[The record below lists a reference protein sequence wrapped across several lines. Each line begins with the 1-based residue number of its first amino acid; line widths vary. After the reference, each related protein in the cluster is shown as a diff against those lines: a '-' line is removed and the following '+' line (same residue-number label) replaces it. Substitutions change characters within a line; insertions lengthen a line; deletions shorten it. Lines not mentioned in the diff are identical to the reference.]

1 MTETFLKFNLHS
13 QLVQALVDLDYRI
26 PTPIQSAVIP
36 AMIAGHDVIGQ
47 SQTGTGK
54 TAAFSLPMLHAL
66 STERMHVQGLVVTP
80 TRELALQV
88 AEAITRYGRHRG
100 VRVLPVYGGRD
111 YSSQLKGLRKGAH
124 IVVGT
129 PGRLIDLIQ
138 KGALDLG
145 GVSTVVLDEADE
157 MLSMGFIEDIA
168 TILDKTPPARQTAL
182 FSATMP
188 AGILRL
194 VDRYLKNPQSCAVG
208 RAHTTVDGVEQR
220 HYVVNENDKLAAL
233 SRLLEMEDITR
244 ALVFARTRIG
254 TAELVNELTV
264 RGFLSDALNGD
275 MSQDA
280 REGVLGRFR
289 HNKIKILVA
298 TDVAARGLDIDDIS
312 HVINY
317 DLPHDPEV
325 YVHRTGRTARAGK
338 AGIAISLATPKEVW
352 FMRKVEG
359 FIHQRITRAT
369 LPTEADI
376 EGQREAQLLEK
387 VKVWL
392 KRDRCRRERKI
403 AADLAIEGYDPL
415 EIAAAAMRMA
425 RAGDAQRP
433 IEPIGA
439 VEELKPRKTKRFEK
453 GKSQNTQNGRAG
465 KDEPAY
471 KRSDGRE
478 AVHERGM
485 VRLVLKSG
493 KADGIHAGAVVD
505 TLSHN
510 SKIPGRSIGKISIQ
524 NRCTYVDIPE
534 RFVGQVL
541 AGAGKYRIGA
551 QPIAIER
558 I

>member
-1 MTETFLKFNLHS
+1 M
-13 QLVQALVDLDYRI
+13 
-26 PTPIQSAVIP
+26 
-36 AMIAGHDVIGQ
+36 
-47 SQTGTGK
+47 
-54 TAAFSLPMLHAL
+54 
-66 STERMHVQGLVVTP
+66 
-80 TRELALQV
+80 
-88 AEAITRYGRHRG
+88 
-100 VRVLPVYGGRD
+100 
-111 YSSQLKGLRKGAH
+111 
-124 IVVGT
+124 
-129 PGRLIDLIQ
+129 
-138 KGALDLG
+138 
-145 GVSTVVLDEADE
+145 LDEADE

-168 TILDKTPPARQTAL
+168 TILDTTPPTRRTAL

-188 AGILRL
+188 AGIRRL
-194 VDRYLKNPQSCAVG
+194 ADRYLQNPESCAVG
-208 RAHTTVDGVEQR
+208 RAHTTVDAVEQR
-220 HYVVNENDKLAAL
+220 HYVVNENDKVAAL
-233 SRLLEMEDITR
+233 SRLLEMEEITR

-289 HNKIKILVA
+289 RNKIQILVA

-352 FMRKVEG
+352 FLRKVEG
-359 FIHQRITRAT
+359 FINQRITRAT

-392 KRDRCRRERKI
+392 KRDRCRKERKI

-439 VEELKPRKTKRFEK
+439 VEELKPRKTRRFEK
-453 GKSQNTQNGRAG
+453 GRFRSTRNDRVG
-465 KDEPAY
+465 KNEPAY
-471 KRSDGRE
+471 KRSEGRE
-478 AVHERGM
+478 VFHERGM